1 MSKTI
6 YDKKSNTLHIVK
18 DESVELEFNQ
28 ESIEKKRARGFVV
41 TVVSSEEELKEIQA
55 GNNSKLQLSPVLAGD
70 ENEAIGMIRAN
81 GKIPLN
87 VTNYEFLKLQMGLI
101 EDLAKIQDV
110 EIIEADLFVLKR
122 D

>member
-70 ENEAIGMIRAN
+70 ENEAIEMIRAN